1 MSHFASLT
9 HEHDGV
15 NLAYFVEKD
24 RAMNSQKPRVLVLG
38 STGLTGRAIATML
51 DDVSYRVEVV
61 RSSRNPTTVEG
72 WRDEGRSGV
81 VLDLD
86 DARTFPAALEE
97 IDRLF
102 VMTGYTVAM
111 THETKTIMDAAADA
125 GVGHVVHLGIF
136 GNGRSTDAHFAW
148 HELVERYIEGSG
160 VPWTHLHPHMFME
173 NLLSVF
179 ALRDG
184 RLPWPAGDKPTG
196 WIAGE
201 DLTAVAA
208 KVLAE
213 GPDVHAGKGY
223 WMSTDVLN
231 GEQAAAIL
239 SEALGQPV
247 PADIMT
253 PDEMLQAVSEGLVAT
268 PSFMEGHYALSTFE
282 WLRQTYDGRMDYA
295 AATTTTVED
304 LLGRPPMH
312 LAEWA
317 VLHRDALLAAETP
330 AGSR

>member
-1 MSHFASLT
+1 MQSP
-9 HEHDGV
+9 
-15 NLAYFVEKD
+15 
-24 RAMNSQKPRVLVLG
+24 KPRTLILG
-38 STGLTGRAIATML
+38 STGLTGEAIAAKL
-51 DDVSYRVEVV
+51 DDVPDRVEVV
-61 RSSRNPTTVEG
+61 RASRNPETVAQ
-72 WRDEGRSGV
+72 WREQGRSAV
-81 VLDLD
+81 QIDLD
-86 DARTFPAALEE
+86 DARTFPAALEG

-111 THETKTIMDAAADA
+111 THQTKTITDAAADA
-125 GVGHVVHLGIF
+125 GVEHIVHLGIF
-136 GNGRSTDAHFAW
+136 GNGRSTDPHFAW

-160 VPWTHLHPHMFME
+160 VAWTHLHPHMFME

-208 KVLAE
+208 KVLTE

-231 GEQAAAIL
+231 GVQAAAIL
-239 SEALGQPV
+239 SESLGQPV
-247 PADIMT
+247 PADVMT

-282 WLRQTYDGRMDYA
+282 WLRQTFDGRMDYA
-295 AATTTTVED
+295 AVTTTTVED
-304 LLGRPPMH
+304 LLGRPPTH

-317 VLHRDALLAAETP
+317 VLHRDALLAAET
-330 AGSR
+330 AAASR